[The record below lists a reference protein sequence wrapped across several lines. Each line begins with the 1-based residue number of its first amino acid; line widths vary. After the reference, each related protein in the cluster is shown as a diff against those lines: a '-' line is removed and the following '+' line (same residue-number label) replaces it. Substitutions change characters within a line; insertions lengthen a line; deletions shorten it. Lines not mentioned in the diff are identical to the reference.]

1 MVKREPDSINIGGFL
16 EFLKNNVL
24 NISEITR
31 QNKLTAILNSFA
43 GKKTE
48 EVYIVQNSKN
58 KDAQAAIIDLE
69 YLMELIE
76 YKNKFIT
83 AVEEAADDIVY
94 DMALQR
100 EGAPASKT
108 IGEVAAQL
116 DLSWDEI
123 MVAKNRVEI
132 D

>member
-1 MVKREPDSINIGGFL
+1 MFLVALLMVGVMGRMDMVKREPDSINIGGF
-16 EFLKNNVL
+16 
-24 NISEITR
+24 
-31 QNKLTAILNSFA
+31 
-43 GKKTE
+43 
-48 EVYIVQNSKN
+48 
-58 KDAQAAIIDLE
+58 
-69 YLMELIE
+69 IE

-94 DMALQR
+94 DLALQR

-108 IGEVAAQL
+108 IGDVAAQL

-123 MVAKNRVEI
+123 MEAKNRLEI